1 MKTLLALVALVTVAG
16 CATTP
21 DRVETAR
28 DVCSA
33 DYGGDDVA
41 DRQAL
46 SQCVRLA
53 LRRAEARD
61 RAEARRSSDRANSSD
76 RSSQIA
82 TGVAMQQIGRS
93 MSDYGASLSRPS
105 VTCTTLGFGSF
116 AQTTCR

>member
-21 DRVETAR
+21 DRVERAR
-28 DVCSA
+28 DVCGA
-33 DYGGDDVA
+33 EYGDDREAFAV
-41 DRQAL
+41 
-46 SQCVRLA
+46 CVRLA

-61 RAEARRSSDRANSSD
+61 RAEARRSSDRASSSD